1 MAADMKT
8 QIAEAVNILLLN
20 KRVKRL
26 TVKDIVEMCHITR
39 QTFYYHFEDI
49 PSLLYW
55 MLDCNTETM
64 LKECVEQ
71 KNPEQGLKY
80 LFLISINIRP
90 FMEAGMHT
98 NYKEELEKIVTQLLY
113 SFCECIVERKG
124 FYMDCSR
131 RELDIILRYHSQAV
145 LGMLKN
151 WTPKDTENLDQIVH
165 TIYQIHIGKN
175 GPYEIE

>member
-1 MAADMKT
+1 MATDMKT
-8 QIAEAVNILLLN
+8 QIAEAVKILLLK

-39 QTFYYHFEDI
+39 QTFYYHFKDI

-55 MLDCNTETM
+55 MLDCNTEKI
-64 LKECVEQ
+64 LEEYVKQE
-71 KNPEQGLKY
+71 NPEQGLKY
-80 LFLISINIRP
+80 LFLICINIRP

-98 NYKEELEKIVTQLLY
+98 NYKEELEKIETRLMY
-113 SFCECIVERKG
+113 SFSKYVVERKG

-131 RELDIILRYHSQAV
+131 SELDILLRYHSQAT
-145 LGMLKN
+145 LGILKN

-165 TIYQIHIGKN
+165 TIYQIQIGKIC
-175 GPYEIE
+175 PCEIE